1 MSLAASKGGIY
12 AKYSDPIGYDISIVR
27 QWLALGRKQMT
38 GDRLYQDLVL
48 NSHPVQVELGIGN
61 TCGLECQ
68 HCFLGYDSGA
78 MISPLIPMS
87 VLLNAVTDMVEK
99 LGTRTIAIVDRD
111 ALTPKRS
118 IPFFEHTAKLREKY
132 PEIKFGGVTNGLAI
146 DGYAD
151 DLERIRLDY
160 LDISIEGL
168 RNEHDKIRGKGNFDL
183 VLKNLRIA
191 IKRQLAE
198 RVIVAATLHRF
209 NDDSIIRMI
218 HQFILEEGVQWFDIG
233 LLMAVK
239 MQQYQLQQR
248 DIVEFLDSLSQ
259 SLVPVKVSQPVTILV
274 EICAYCAAFIPALI
288 DSGWLIPEQI
298 RQDKYGH
305 LYQNVSVNDSIT
317 ITLRPELIPEYW
329 RHTLR
334 ISSDGYVVGGCEPLT
349 QKDYTKLAVGNI
361 QIESIQE
368 IYRKALLPES
378 PFYHSMVAYSNSEC
392 RQKVCFAYCLG
403 GDSLLAKSVYGN
415 YNCKDPNCVWNE
427 YKFQNASMYVN
438 GSSLSRG

>member
-12 AKYSDPIGYDISIVR
+12 AKSSDPIGYDISIVR
-27 QWLALGRKQMT
+27 QWLALGQKEIT
-38 GDRLYQDLVL
+38 GTQLYQDLVL
-48 NSHPVQVELGIGN
+48 KSYPMQLELGIGN
-61 TCGLECQ
+61 VCGLECQ

-78 MISPLIPMS
+78 TIGQLTPMTA
-87 VLLNAVTDMVEK
+87 LLDTVTDMVEE

-118 IPFFEHTAKLREKY
+118 IPFFEHTAKLRKKY

-146 DGYAD
+146 DRYAD

-160 LDISIEGL
+160 LDISMEGL
-168 RNEHDKIRGKGNFDL
+168 RDEHDKIRGKGNFDL
-183 VLKNLRIA
+183 VFKNLRIA
-191 IKRQLAE
+191 LKRQLAE

-218 HQFILEEGVQWFDIG
+218 HQLILEEGVQWFDIG
-233 LLMAVK
+233 PLMAVK

-259 SLVPVKVSQPVTILV
+259 SLIPVKVSQPVTILV

-305 LYQNVSVNDSIT
+305 LYQNVRVNDSIT

-378 PFYHSMVAYSNSEC
+378 PFYHSMLAYSGSEC
-392 RQKVCFAYCLG
+392 RQKACFAYCLG

-415 YNCKDPNCVWNE
+415 YNRKDPNCVWNE

-438 GSSLSRG
+438 SFSLCRS